1 MVIDKFHNKD
11 IPLISKALGAYA
23 LRQKVTAR
31 NMANAT
37 SPYFQP
43 NRVKFEE
50 LFHPK
55 DVSLKGTKV
64 DSESSMPIGPLDEQ
78 DVIPEKTGRYI
89 PQTEIMMSGE
99 THVNIDKEMSEMAQN
114 QVRFDFGAKMA
125 KEYFREIASAIKS
138 I

>member
-1 MVIDKFHNKD
+1 MVIDQFHND
-11 IPLISKALGAYA
+11 RIPLISKALGAYA

-43 NRVKFEE
+43 SRVKFEE

-55 DVSLKGTKV
+55 DVSLKGSKAEGV
-64 DSESSMPIGPLDEQ
+64 NSMPIGPMDEK
-78 DVIPEKTGRYI
+78 DIIPEKEGRYI
-89 PQTEIMMSGE
+89 PQSEIMMSGE

-114 QVRFDFGAKMA
+114 QIRFSFGSKMA
-125 KEYFREIASAIKS
+125 KEYFADIGKAIKS